1 MKRFVDR
8 IGVPGLGLGSIRLL
22 NAEHGR
28 VEIPLETPSKMPS
41 KNAPKK
47 MPSKIP
53 SKYIGTWQETLR
65 NERKCP

>member
-1 MKRFVDR
+1 VKRFVDR

-47 MPSKIP
+47 MPSKNSFKI
-53 SKYIGTWQETLR
+53 YR
-65 NERKCP
+65 NLAGDLEK